1 MVQEVMRNSNLSP
14 EAKCIYAYLS
24 SIAGMGGTCY
34 PSLETMTRELNM
46 SRNRLTK
53 HMNQLLALGI
63 VEKSRDRNGMRLSNN
78 IYKITHKTEVA
89 KDIKHIYE
97 ALQNEA
103 LENGALENEVLE
115 NQATNN
121 NNININSINNNNKK
135 NNVCP
140 ELESG
145 AYRLST
151 NGIPEEGKR
160 DTQVRIDKGSIVKG
174 SIEKDVCPAPET
186 PSQEL
191 SGILLPLVD
200 KTQYNVPVSKMETW
214 TEAYPAVDVRQEL
227 RKMIAWLEANPQR
240 RKTRRGIDRFICTWL
255 SREQD
260 KGGRYRGGVP
270 QEQVSV
276 QQEKPEY
283 YKYLGNTPPGR
294 DDPFR

>member
-24 SIAGMGGTCY
+24 SIAGVGGTCY

-89 KDIKHIYE
+89 KDIKHLYE

-140 ELESG
+140 E
-145 AYRLST
+145 
-151 NGIPEEGKR
+151 
-160 DTQVRIDKGSIVKG
+160 
-174 SIEKDVCPAPET
+174 PET
-186 PSQEL
+186 PPQEL

-200 KTQYNVPVSKMETW
+200 KTQYNVPVSKMATW

-260 KGGRYRGGVP
+260 KGGRYRGGAP
-270 QEQVSV
+270 QEQVPV
-276 QQEKPEY
+276 QREKPEY

-294 DDPFR
+294 DDPFQ